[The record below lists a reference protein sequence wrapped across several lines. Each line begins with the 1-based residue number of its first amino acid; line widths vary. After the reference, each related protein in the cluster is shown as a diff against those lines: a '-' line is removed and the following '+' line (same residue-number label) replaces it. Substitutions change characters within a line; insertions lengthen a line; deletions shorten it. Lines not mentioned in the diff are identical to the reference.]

1 MSALCQKRTL
11 SIRLP
16 HQLSREWLRV
26 QRGRKSE
33 PCRAIELISP
43 RLHSS
48 GYRYLSLSRRHDG
61 CNNSSMPSDARSIA
75 LSRDGIG
82 LVPEWLLSLEST
94 IRTPPRGFRSL
105 TPAQTIRLNNDL
117 SMARYE
123 PRPDYRAAKCGSGYV
138 FGRLICRCT
147 TDPVIDE
154 GGEPVA

>member
-43 RLHSS
+43 RLRSS

-61 CNNSSMPSDARSIA
+61 CNNSSMPSDAAALRSA
-75 LSRDGIG
+75 ETESDWCRNGSSRWNQPFARLRVDSDLS
-82 LVPEWLLSLEST
+82 
-94 IRTPPRGFRSL
+94 PPRKRSGSTMICQWLGMTKARLPGRKVWVRIRFRPPYL
-105 TPAQTIRLNNDL
+105 
-117 SMARYE
+117 
-123 PRPDYRAAKCGSGYV
+123 
-138 FGRLICRCT
+138 
-147 TDPVIDE
+147 PVHNRSSDR
-154 GGEPVA
+154 

>member
-117 SMARYE
+117 SMARYDQGQTTG
-123 PRPDYRAAKCGSGYV
+123 PQSVGQDTFSAALFAGAQP
-138 FGRLICRCT
+138 IQ
-147 TDPVIDE
+147 
-154 GGEPVA
+154 